1 MVSIVFRFWCKATS
15 IPKQQDPPPSNPL
28 TNQELHTLELLAKG
42 LTNAQIAG
50 RLHLSRRTIK
60 SYVERIIAKLEVS
73 DLTQAAVR
81 AVTLELITDPI
92 NS

>member
-15 IPKQQDPPPSNPL
+15 IPKQQQDPPPS
-28 TNQELHTLELLAKG
+28 NQELHTLEFLAKG

-50 RLHLSRRTIK
+50 RLHLSRHTIK
-60 SYVERIIAKLEVS
+60 SYVERIIAMLEVS
-73 DLTQAAVR
+73 DRTQAAVR
-81 AVTLELITDPI
+81 AVTLGLITDPI